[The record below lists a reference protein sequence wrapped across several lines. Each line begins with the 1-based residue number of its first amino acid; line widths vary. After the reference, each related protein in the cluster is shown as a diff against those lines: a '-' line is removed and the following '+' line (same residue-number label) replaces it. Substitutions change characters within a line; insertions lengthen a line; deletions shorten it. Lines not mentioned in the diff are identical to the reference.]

1 MCSDIETG
9 DNFRLLDKGSKDSR
23 VRGVKLSYVRFP
35 PRYLPVLGS
44 DTVYFKV
51 MKEESARLWRYV
63 VEDHMMILDYAPS
76 LFKEFNAKLF
86 IAVVDEEN
94 EE

>member
-1 MCSDIETG
+1 
-9 DNFRLLDKGSKDSR
+9 
-23 VRGVKLSYVRFP
+23 
-35 PRYLPVLGS
+35 
-44 DTVYFKV
+44 